1 MSVGDLGDVV
11 ESAGELG
18 ELGELGEPVSELV
31 GALDIPLRFFAK
43 LNRGA
48 RPGRPSVF
56 SPFKILVFKKQFN
69 V

>member
-18 ELGELGEPVSELV
+18 ELGEPVSELV
-31 GALDIPLRFFAK
+31 GALDIPLGFFAK

>member
-18 ELGELGEPVSELV
+18 EPVSELV
-31 GALDIPLRFFAK
+31 GALDIPLGFFAK